1 MYWNKLSASISYF
14 INKSIWGEQLLE
26 SNEDLLNYY
35 IDMALEEENGVYKY
49 LDKKTYEYIELSDED
64 MDRIVETF
72 LDRIEKKK
80 IKYADEIEEIRS
92 NKIFREAREYLTEE
106 LEKENKNKLKGF
118 KVIEFPKK
126 K

>member
-35 IDMALEEENGVYKY
+35 IDMALEEDDGVYLY
-49 LDKKTYEYIELSDED
+49 LDKQTFEYIELSDED

-72 LDRIEKKK
+72 IERIEKKK
-80 IKYADEIEEIRS
+80 IKYADEIERIRS
-92 NKIFREAREYLTEE
+92 EKIFREAREYLTEE
-106 LEKENKNKLKGF
+106 IEKENKNKLKGF

>member
-1 MYWNKLSASISYF
+1 
-14 INKSIWGEQLLE
+14 
-26 SNEDLLNYY
+26 
-35 IDMALEEENGVYKY
+35 MALEEENGVYKY
-49 LDKKTYEYIELSDED
+49 LDKKTYEYIELRDED

-80 IKYADEIEEIRS
+80 SKYADEIEEIRS

-106 LEKENKNKLKGF
+106 LEKENKNRLKDF